1 MDDLTKELSAEMERD
16 LAHTNLASAKL
27 KTNGGPLTAK
37 TPRMAELIDRL
48 ITDHQTHIDVLKRLK
63 ESL

>member
-16 LAHTNLASAKL
+16 LSRTNQVGMKL
-27 KTNGGPLTAK
+27 QANGGPLTAK
-37 TPRMAELIDRL
+37 PVGMAKLLDQLIAEH
-48 ITDHQTHIDVLKRLK
+48 TTHIEILKRLK